1 MYSVSLDSRLFLLPF
16 TTRARPSLS
25 LFLHHAMP
33 TCLCSPPTTR
43 EDQSPSVAARHA
55 TIQSHPTNVLYP
67 PQSQTMLSRCNISA
81 PVSPFYRVALSSPC
95 AATILGLRPSH
106 MSPHTVNSCLSS
118 AMYRATSHRVELILF
133 RLNVNM
139 FTCRA
144 MCVDVE
150 MSRERQ
156 ELRHTARLVYV
167 PCGLRGGV
175 SSTTLAYFAL
185 TMPRLSSAVGRQLAL
200 AACTVWFDG
209 YVPQKLLCAAAQ
221 W

>member
-1 MYSVSLDSRLFLLPF
+1 
-16 TTRARPSLS
+16 
-25 LFLHHAMP
+25 
-33 TCLCSPPTTR
+33 
-43 EDQSPSVAARHA
+43 
-55 TIQSHPTNVLYP
+55 
-67 PQSQTMLSRCNISA
+67 
-81 PVSPFYRVALSSPC
+81 
-95 AATILGLRPSH
+95 
-106 MSPHTVNSCLSS
+106 
-118 AMYRATSHRVELILF
+118 
-133 RLNVNM
+133 
-139 FTCRA
+139 

-167 PCGLRGGV
+167 PCGLRWGV